1 MVTTT
6 ATRIITND
14 LTAEQLTRAIQQLP
28 LAFITEQGKSGSVYF
43 KVMGDDRATF
53 GVAWG
58 GKGQS
63 WQDADILKAGGNN
76 LDQRANVL
84 ATAIEELGH
93 TAATTISGLLSQVA
107 RIMREFMLEYDVPP
121 MA

>member
-1 MVTTT
+1 MVWYNTGMVTTT

-58 GKGQS
+58 GKGES
-63 WQDADILKAGGNN
+63 GAAGMDW
-76 LDQRANVL
+76 LPRF
-84 ATAIEELGH
+84 
-93 TAATTISGLLSQVA
+93 VA
-107 RIMREFMLEYDVPP
+107 P
-121 MA
+121 